1 MLEEIHALTSNN
13 TWQLVPLLL
22 DRHIVS
28 CKWVYKIKRNKD
40 GSIARYKAQLVVKR
54 YHQEEGIDYFET
66 FSPVVR
72 PTTIH
77 ISLLQRLIAG

>member
-22 DRHIVS
+22 DRHIVG

-40 GSIARYKAQLVVKR
+40 GSIARYKAQLVAKR